1 MNEKKFTEY
10 LNSLEITEI
19 YDLYQLGDEFT
30 PEALKIMEKVAL
42 EKDGYTL
49 KKETQ
54 GLNKYLAV
62 PFVLLMILISEFIQQ
77 IFKSLGLFITL
88 TVYAI
93 GFGIYYFSKWIEI
106 SDLSEYERKVK
117 KLRESEGMAEI
128 IIAIADKD
136 INKFNELFEMGRN
149 IHKKTKNE
157 WTALMYAVINDELE
171 IAKILL
177 ANGSDANEKTKSG
190 VSAKTLA
197 AKNNLEEMK
206 LLLEKN

>member
-1 MNEKKFTEY
+1 VNEKKFTEY